1 MYHAHK
7 AINQMSKLLLRP
19 HFLARLFGATSFIEI
34 YDEGITFVGKH
45 EAGHFSWQ
53 QIDSPPKVNLGLTGG
68 SITFSINHKNYT
80 VSALSYA
87 ATRKHQHN
95 LFAFWANQNAEYL
108 ASFVRDVELHCQ
120 RAYLKDSSRESIQ
133 ARAQKEAQRWSGWQ
147 SAKGLNA
154 AVTGVALCVQEI
166 SNWSDEQ
173 VASIRERFVTNQL
186 NQYKPF
192 FDEVE
197 SNPLTD
203 KQRIA
208 CVTDNDNNLLLAGAG
223 TGKTSVMVGRTGYL
237 VKSGKAKPEDILL
250 LAFGA
255 KAAEEM
261 DERIKQRLGFDS
273 VRASTFHSLGL
284 KIIAE
289 VEGRVPKL
297 CPFELDA
304 KIKALWMHK
313 TLEAL
318 MHDAHYRRQLLE
330 YFSAYYYVDKSPFQ
344 FNSYGDYLRYLNDND
359 IQTIKGEAVKSY
371 GEMVI
376 ANWLYRH
383 GLNYQ
388 YEANYRFDVSTQEY
402 RQYQPD
408 FYLPDYDIYIEYYGI
423 DKDGNTAPW
432 IDREKYHR
440 GIEWKRATHEKY
452 QTGYIEL
459 FYHQHS
465 DGIMLPSLENQL
477 RDRNVE
483 LFPISQAE
491 QLAKLEELGQVT
503 QLAKLLGMLVD
514 MYKASCLDQVA
525 LDTLIAQSVDPRQT
539 AKAFGLLMPLYTK
552 YEHYL
557 QQEKLID
564 FNDMIVKALHYIQ
577 SGQFRPNW
585 KYILVDEFQ
594 DISEPRA
601 RLVKALRDACTG
613 CSLFCVGDD
622 WQAIYRFTGADVKL
636 TTHFSD
642 YFGPTSQTHLDLTF
656 RFNSSIGDVASRFV
670 TQNPVQ
676 IRKII
681 RSLNQVNQPAVSLL
695 RQGQTEP
702 GVNPLEKALEA
713 IACRV
718 KSSGKFTQN
727 KVYLLARFWHQM
739 PRSQE
744 LLAYRKQFTSLN
756 IEWYSFHASK
766 GKEADYVVILG
777 LTSGTNGFP
786 SKKITPPLIDALL
799 PKEDSYEFAE
809 ERRLFYVAITR
820 ARHRAYLLA
829 DMTDVSEFVVEL
841 LESKYPIE
849 KDEFETSFVQKLFE
863 QISCHRCKAGTLQER
878 VSEFGKFYSCS
889 LYPRCK
895 HKETP
900 CDCCG
905 QPMSCSKKQG
915 YQVCINDA
923 CGAVRPLCQRCGSEM
938 KLRNGKYGP
947 FWSCTN
953 YRQGADLNCGYKLQV
968 TSNS

>member
-1 MYHAHK
+1 M
-7 AINQMSKLLLRP
+7 QKLQFTSHLIARCLGNNNRLELSENKILLK
-19 HFLARLFGATSFIEI
+19 HSNGIEQ
-34 YDEGITFVGKH
+34 
-45 EAGHFSWQ
+45 FSWQ
-53 QIDSPPKVNLGLTGG
+53 QIDSPPIAYLGLTGG
-68 SITFSINHKNYT
+68 YIRFSANQKVYT
-80 VSALSYA
+80 VSMLSFVDTLKY
-87 ATRKHQHN
+87 QHD
-95 LFAFWANQNAEYL
+95 LFACWANRNAESL
-108 ASFVRDVELHCQ
+108 VSFVQDVEHHC
-120 RAYLKDSSRESIQ
+120 RTAYLKSSSRESIQ
-133 ARAQKEAQRWSGWQ
+133 ARAQKEALKWKGWHT
-147 SAKGLNA
+147 AKGLDEA
-154 AVTGVALCVQEI
+154 TISVARRVQEI
-166 SNWSDEQ
+166 SEWSDEQ
-173 VASIRERFVTNQL
+173 VFAIRQSYVTNQL
-186 NQYKPF
+186 TQFKPF

-197 SNPLTD
+197 SNPLTE

-237 VKSGKAKPEDILL
+237 VKSGQAKAEDILL

-261 DERIKQRLGFDS
+261 DERIKERLGFDS

-289 VEGRVPKL
+289 VEGHVPRL

-304 KIKALWMHK
+304 KMKALWMHK

-408 FYLPDYDIYIEYYGI
+408 FYLPDYDIYIEFYGI
-423 DKDGNTAPW
+423 DKDGNTLPW
-432 IDREKYHR
+432 IDKEKYHR
-440 GIEWKRATHEKY
+440 GIEWKRSTHEKY

-465 DGIMLPSLENQL
+465 DGTMLPSLENQL

-483 LFPISQAE
+483 LSPVSQAE
-491 QLAKLEELGQVT
+491 QLTKLEELGQVT

-525 LDTLIAQSVDPRQT
+525 LDTLIAQSVDPKQT

-636 TTHFSD
+636 TTEFSN
-642 YFGPTSQTHLDLTF
+642 YFGSTSETHLDLTF
-656 RFNSSIGDVASRFV
+656 RFNSSIGDIASRFV

-695 RQGQTEP
+695 RQGQTEL

-713 IACRV
+713 IAYHV
-718 KSSGKFTQN
+718 ELSGKLTQN

-744 LLAYRKQFTSLN
+744 LLAYRQQFPSLN

-777 LTSGTNGFP
+777 LTSGASGFP
-786 SKKITPPLIDALL
+786 SKKVTPPLIDALL
-799 PKEDSYEFAE
+799 PKGDSYEFAE

-849 KDEFETSFVQKLFE
+849 TDEFETSFVQKLFE
-863 QISCHRCKAGTLQER
+863 QISCHRCKTGTLQER

-938 KLRNGKYGP
+938 KLRDGQYGP

-953 YRQGADLNCGYKLQV
+953 YRKSADLNCGYTLKV
-968 TSNS
+968 TGDC